1 MRSSTALTV
10 KPLELAGCIST
21 LKYLSPDHFYTP
33 CPSTLF
39 YHIQT
44 LCKGEIWVYVMPFHL
59 LDSSRESFSNCG
71 EGESGHTA
79 GQVDGVC

>member
-1 MRSSTALTV
+1 MRSSSALTV

-33 CPSTLF
+33 RPSTLS

-44 LCKGEIWVYVMPFHL
+44 LCKDEIWVYVMPFHL
-59 LDSSRESFSNCG
+59 LDSSRESFSTCV

-79 GQVDGVC
+79 GQIDGVC